1 MIEPP
6 PLSCDSDSALKALRK
21 VLRARRRAVPMAE
34 RKRAALRLAT
44 AVERRGW
51 LRPGRRIGL
60 YLPLAEEIDTQPLLD
75 AALQHRC
82 RLFVPRVTDYRRH
95 RMQFLPYDGTLQ
107 RGRYGIL
114 EPRGGIAR
122 SARSLDV
129 IFMPLVGFD
138 ARGSRVGMG
147 KGYYDRALAF
157 LHHRRTWRR
166 PLLVGLAFACQQ
178 VDALPTRAHD
188 VPLDHIVTEAGS
200 HRFIRPR
207 PFT

>member
-1 MIEPP
+1 MSTSTDTDAGVAI
-6 PLSCDSDSALKALRK
+6 SASALTARPASTGSL
-21 VLRARRRAVPMAE
+21 VRADCATSA
-34 RKRAALRLAT
+34 RLAYST
-44 AVERRGW
+44 
-51 LRPGRRIGL
+51 
-60 YLPLAEEIDTQPLLD
+60 
-75 AALQHRC
+75 
-82 RLFVPRVTDYRRH
+82 
-95 RMQFLPYDGTLQ
+95 
-107 RGRYGIL
+107 
-114 EPRGGIAR
+114 GGIAR

>member
-1 MIEPP
+1 MTDPSPP
-6 PLSCDSDSALKALRK
+6 PSDADVALKALRK
-21 VLRARRRAVPMAE
+21 VLRARRRGVPAAE
-34 RKRAALRLAT
+34 RKRAALQLAR
-44 AVERRGW
+44 AVERSGW
-51 LRPGRRIGL
+51 LRLGRRIGL

-75 AALQHRC
+75 AALRHRC
-82 RLFVPRVTDYRRH
+82 ALFVPRVTDYRRH
-95 RMQFLPYDGTLQ
+95 RMQFLPYDSTLQ

-122 SARSLDV
+122 SARNLDV

-138 ARGSRVGMG
+138 ADGNRVGMG

-157 LHHRRTWRR
+157 LQHRRTWRR

-178 VDALPTRAHD
+178 VDALPARAHD
-188 VPLDHIVTEAGS
+188 IPLDHIVTEAGS
-200 HRFIRPR
+200 RRFIRPR

>member
-1 MIEPP
+1 MTEPSSP
-6 PLSCDSDSALKALRK
+6 PLDSDVALKALRK
-21 VLRARRRAVPMAE
+21 ALRARRRGVPMVE
-34 RKRAALRLAT
+34 RKRAAFQLAR
-44 AVERRGW
+44 AVERSGW

-75 AALQHRC
+75 LALQHRC
-82 RLFVPRVTDYRRH
+82 RIFVPRVTDYRRH
-95 RMQFLPYDGTLQ
+95 RMQFLPHDGTLQ

-138 ARGSRVGMG
+138 AQGNRVGMG

-157 LHHRRTWRR
+157 LHHRRNWRR
-166 PLLVGLAFACQQ
+166 PVLVGLAFACQQ
-178 VDALPTRAHD
+178 VDALPARAHD

-200 HRFIRPR
+200 RRFIRPR
-207 PFT
+207 PIT